1 MQCGANQHLE
11 DEGQTNGPTPQG
23 RKCLP
28 NQKTVSCD
36 DKGINKANGSFTNE
50 KVSVKRDAKT
60 RTYETPSK
68 CTLKCNEGFK
78 LNEAKT
84 ACMSSTKQVSCD
96 EISRLPSH
104 ATWKN
109 PTVTA
114 TRNPQKNSWDTPK
127 CDFECKTGYYYDNN
141 DGEPKCLKIPFS
153 CEP

>member
-1 MQCGANQHLE
+1 MECGANQHLE

-28 NQKTVSCD
+28 NQKNVHCD
-36 DKGINKANGSFTNE
+36 DKGINEANGSFTNE

-96 EISRLPSH
+96 
-104 ATWKN
+104 
-109 PTVTA
+109 
-114 TRNPQKNSWDTPK
+114 
-127 CDFECKTGYYYDNN
+127 KT
-141 DGEPKCLKIPFS
+141 
-153 CEP
+153 